1 MHCSA
6 IVLVESSVPS
16 ILSVQFFLV
25 PGMWAW
31 HCLPQAAGWV
41 KQMERAMP
49 SSGKHLPENVGCLCG
64 CTTHRWGKLW
74 FCMLSSY
81 RKILKTLNQFGN
93 YIVDT
98 KVYKLSTKLL
108 LPQLDNAQNSVL
120 RPSAKVNCQGSTLW
134 PHHQYTLKYRSKV
147 YVWIL
152 VWNHLIFRSTGQS
165 SLFCSEQGFGY
176 LGFLPLEPTKY
187 EPLFWRVSLA
197 IAKLGS
203 ATVGGVR
210 CFHPLCALT
219 TGETAEKTNL
229 ALCTAVVS

>member
-1 MHCSA
+1 
-6 IVLVESSVPS
+6 
-16 ILSVQFFLV
+16 
-25 PGMWAW
+25 
-31 HCLPQAAGWV
+31 
-41 KQMERAMP
+41 
-49 SSGKHLPENVGCLCG
+49 
-64 CTTHRWGKLW
+64 
-74 FCMLSSY
+74 MLSSY

-108 LPQLDNAQNSVL
+108 LPQLDNAQNS
-120 RPSAKVNCQGSTLW
+120 SAKVNCQGSTLW
-134 PHHQYTLKYRSKV
+134 PHYQYTLKYRSKV

-210 CFHPLCALT
+210 CSPLVCFDNRWNSRENKPCSLYSSRFLVMNVGCKYLIA
-219 TGETAEKTNL
+219 GNFWM
-229 ALCTAVVS
+229 VQIFMYFIWSFDIWN